1 VFLLLKNFL
10 FWSQAKI
17 VYPLETLNLC
27 DAYDYIELANDVA
40 PLTLFYL
47 SHSLEKVAAVLT
59 HPGLLAKWVKKNFA
73 INQSSTHELPFD
85 LAKILSLLA

>member
-1 VFLLLKNFL
+1 MKTF
-10 FWSQAKI
+10 
-17 VYPLETLNLC
+17 YPLEILNFC
-27 DAYDYIELANDVA
+27 DAYDYIDLANDVA
-40 PLTLFYL
+40 PSTLFYL